1 MAESIRWG
9 IVGTGGIA
17 AQFATAMPHAAGGDV
32 VAVASRTAEG
42 AETFG
47 DKFNIPRRHASYEAL
62 AADPSVDVVY
72 VAGPH
77 IRHATDTIAFLE
89 AGKHVLCEKPLAV
102 NHAEASAMVAVARS
116 RGLFLMEAVW
126 SRFLPAYTTLIDILA
141 TGSIGDPHMVDAELG
156 FSVPVMPAHRL
167 FDRALAGGALLD
179 LGIYPLQLCSLV
191 LGPVEHVQGL
201 GTIGSTGVDEQVTA
215 IATHKNG
222 GLGIIRAAIRTQLA
236 STARISSSSGSISL
250 PAFMHCPDYLIVS
263 DKSGERRIDCPV
275 GEHGFRFEIEE
286 VHRCLN
292 AGKLESSVMPL
303 DESMA
308 LAAIMDTIR
317 RQIGLSYP
325 GES

>member
-42 AETFG
+42 AQAFG
-47 DKFNIPRRHASYEAL
+47 DRFNTARRHASYEAL
-62 AADPSVDVVY
+62 AADSSVDVVY

-89 AGKHVLCEKPLAV
+89 AGKHVLCEKPLAI
-102 NHAEASAMVAVARS
+102 NHSEASAMVAVARS

-126 SRFLPAYTTLIDILA
+126 SRFLPAYTTIVDILA
-141 TGSIGDPHMVDAELG
+141 SGSVGEPSMVDAEFG
-156 FSVPVMPAHRL
+156 FSLPVMPDHRL
-167 FDRALAGGALLD
+167 FDRSLGGGALLD

-191 LGPVEHVQGL
+191 LGPVEHIRGL
-201 GTIGSTGVDEQVTA
+201 GTIGSTGVDEQVAA
-215 IATHKNG
+215 ISTHENG
-222 GLGIIRAAIRTQLA
+222 GLGIIRAGIRTQLA
-236 STARISSSSGSISL
+236 CSARISSSKGSIAL

-263 DKSGERRIDCPV
+263 DKTGERRIDCPV
-275 GEHGFRFEIEE
+275 GEHGLRFEIEE
-286 VHRCLN
+286 IHRCLN

-303 DESMA
+303 DESMS
-308 LAAIMDTIR
+308 LAATMDTIR